1 MWAFARQLRN
11 RDGRVDRQTLIGK
24 CKGQGLMKKVLMSA
38 VAAVALS
45 AAPAFAADMPV
56 KAKKVVAA
64 PAPTI
69 FDIAFGGVVMS
80 DYNFRGVSQSNRG
93 FSGGAYFEPQL
104 SIGFGTLYAGI
115 AAYGIDWPST
125 AAYGFTNPSAEVD
138 LYGGWRNTFGAL
150 SVDLGLIYYYYP
162 KETWNG
168 STSQSDFYEIYGK
181 FGYAITPDL
190 SVGANLFWTPDL
202 LHYSQTFTATGG
214 QKAAATYGSLTAKW
228 VTPWTVSGIGSYVS
242 GEFGHWWIKDSGFI
256 AAGFINPSYSYW
268 NAGVA
273 FTYKALTL
281 DLRYHGT
288 DQSTQKCNAFL
299 AVAAGNASSNWCNDT
314 FIVSLKFDTTLSAL
328 K

>member
-1 MWAFARQLRN
+1 
-11 RDGRVDRQTLIGK
+11 
-24 CKGQGLMKKVLMSA
+24 MKKVLMSA

-56 KAKKVVAA
+56 KAAKVVAA
-64 PAPTI
+64 PAPSI

-93 FSGGAYFEPQL
+93 WSGGAYFEPQL

-115 AAYGIDWPST
+115 AAYGVDWPSN
-125 AAYGFTNPSAEVD
+125 AAYGFTSPSAEVD
-138 LYGGWRNTFGAL
+138 LYGGWRNTFGAF
-150 SVDLGLIYYYYP
+150 SVDLGFIYYYYP

-168 STSQSDFYEIYGK
+168 TTDNSDFYEFYGK

-190 SVGANLFWTPDL
+190 SVGANIFYTPDL
-202 LHYSQTFTATGG
+202 LNYSKSFGNAGFG
-214 QKAAATYGSLTAKW
+214 SSKVNATYGSLTAKW
-228 VTPWTVSGIGSYVS
+228 VLPWATNGVGAFVS
-242 GEFGHWWIKDSGFI
+242 GELGHWWIKDSSFV
-256 AAGFINPSYSYW
+256 AAGSGTGVAGAGVNPSYTYW
-268 NAGVA
+268 NAGLA

-288 DQSTQKCNAFL
+288 DQSTTDCLAFL
-299 AVAAGNASSNWCNDT
+299 AVNPGNPAGSWCNDT
-314 FIVSLKFDTTLSAL
+314 FVVSLKFDTMLSAL